1 VIVRLRLMNSLQVG
15 STITVAKSPFVI
27 GRHAECDLKI
37 NSPRVSVFHCS
48 LIAAEGVVLV
58 KDMDSTNGTR
68 VNGEPVTEPREL
80 RHADVIWVGP
90 ALIEVTVEDG
100 EIEDPHASSYSMTN
114 PYLKLSDLQ

>member
-15 STITVAKSPFVI
+15 ASITVAKSPFVI
-27 GRHAECDLKI
+27 GRHADCDLKI

-48 LIAAEGVVLV
+48 LITAEGVSLV

-68 VNGEPVTEPREL
+68 VNGEPVTEPREI

-90 ALIEVTVEDG
+90 ALIEVTMEDG
-100 EIEDPHASSYSMTN
+100 EVEAASASNYSATN
-114 PYLKLSDLQ
+114 PYLKLSDLK